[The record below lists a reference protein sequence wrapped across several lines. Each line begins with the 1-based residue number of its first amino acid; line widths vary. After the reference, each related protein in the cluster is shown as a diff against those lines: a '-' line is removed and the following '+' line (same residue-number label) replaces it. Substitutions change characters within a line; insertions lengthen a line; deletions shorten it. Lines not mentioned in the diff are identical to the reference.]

1 MTDSTPPASDQT
13 ADIIPEGG
21 SPSRGGIE
29 PPSAVSA
36 PRGAEAR
43 HRGGQPGNANSLA
56 HGAPPGNNNA
66 VKHGFYSSAFTRA
79 EKKRLEEEFQ
89 GELNDEEECLRLTVR
104 RFIDSMGDEKM
115 YYKYLLAIRAICLAF
130 GRIESLHRTRRVIYD
145 KQTTLDQV
153 WEELKLIPP
162 EED

>member
-1 MTDSTPPASDQT
+1 MTDS
-13 ADIIPEGG
+13 
-21 SPSRGGIE
+21 PSSSKARN
-29 PPSAVSA
+29 
-36 PRGAEAR
+36 RGA
-43 HRGGQPGNANSLA
+43 PLGNTNSLH

-89 GELNDEEECLRLTVR
+89 GELNDEEECLRLVVH

-130 GRIESLHRTRRVIYD
+130 GRIESLHRTRCVIYD

>member
-1 MTDSTPPASDQT
+1 MTDSPPPTSDQPT
-13 ADIIPEGG
+13 DIVPEGNIL
-21 SPSRGGIE
+21 PAEKDPHKGG
-29 PPSAVSA
+29 A
-36 PRGAEAR
+36 PRGNTNAL
-43 HRGGQPGNANSLA
+43 HRG
-56 HGAPPGNNNA
+56 APFGNNNA

-79 EKKRLEEEFQ
+79 ERKRLEKEIQ
-89 GELNDEEECLRLTVR
+89 GELNDEEECIRLVVR
-104 RFIDSMGDEKM
+104 RYIDSMGDEKM
-115 YYKYLLAIRAICLAF
+115 GHDRYLLAIRALCLAF